1 MTSSLFQNRRTERSR
16 KLLVTT
22 LTELSAIAAM
32 AMIGPSISPPGGLAV
47 GSTSCVLLGLE
58 VVVLMQENGIAGSRG
73 SPTALSDVPFENC
86 TLAKALADRMRS
98 SSEDL
103 TRRWLDR
110 ISARVKLDPNR
121 IFPTDALL
129 DHVPLLILGIADYI
143 ENPERVIMSEVPVV
157 AKAMELGELRFSQGF
172 DEYEVLKEY
181 EIFGGILFSF
191 LSRVVDDIEEPCSRG
206 ELLACAHRLFLAVAL
221 IQQATLTHYL
231 SLVKERLNEREQR
244 LRGFNRALSHELRN
258 LIGTISGAAEI
269 LELGTSPEQ
278 QRTMTS
284 MIIRNSTNMKVTL
297 ENLLEL
303 SRLDEDARQSRHIAL
318 PSAAAEVARQL
329 RESARAHGVE
339 IRLPADL
346 PTISVSAAAFEL
358 CLSNLLANA
367 IKYSDPSKD
376 KRWVEVR
383 AHVTT
388 PDDGAQVET
397 VVEVHDNGLGV
408 PESKRAD
415 LFKRFFRAH
424 DESNK
429 EINGTGLGLSIVRD
443 TVTSLGG
450 RAWADFREDGTTF
463 FFTMPNRRSED
474 DAIPESVDA
483 RLRAT
488 TGSSGRTAVGSAR

>member
-1 MTSSLFQNRRTERSR
+1 MAATRESL
-16 KLLVTT
+16 
-22 LTELSAIAAM
+22 
-32 AMIGPSISPPGGLAV
+32 
-47 GSTSCVLLGLE
+47 
-58 VVVLMQENGIAGSRG
+58 
-73 SPTALSDVPFENC
+73 TAHSDVPFENC
-86 TLAKALADRMRS
+86 TLAKAVAERMRS

-143 ENPERVIMSEVPVV
+143 ENPEKVILSEVPVV

-191 LSRVVDDIEEPCSRG
+191 LSRVVDSIEEPCSRG
-206 ELLACAHRLFLAVAL
+206 ELLACAHRLYLAVAL

-258 LIGTISGAAEI
+258 LIGTIAGAAEI
-269 LELGTSPEQ
+269 LELGTFSPEQ
-278 QRTMTS
+278 QRRMTS

-297 ENLLEL
+297 ENLVEL
-303 SRLDEDARQSRHIAL
+303 SRLDEDVRQSRHIAL
-318 PSAAAEVARQL
+318 PNAAAEVARQL

-346 PTISVSAAAFEL
+346 PTIYVSAAAFEL

-367 IKYSDPSKD
+367 IKYSDPAKD

-383 AHVTT
+383 AYVTT
-388 PDDGAQVET
+388 PDDGAQAET

-408 PESKRAD
+408 PEAKRAD

-424 DESNK
+424 EESNRQ
-429 EINGTGLGLSIVRD
+429 IDGTGLGLSIVRE

-450 RAWADFREDGTTF
+450 KAWADFREDGTTF
-463 FFTMPNRRSED
+463 FFTMPNRRLED
-474 DAIPESVDA
+474 DTAHESASVPA
-483 RLRAT
+483 VPAT
-488 TGSSGRTAVGSAR
+488 ESGDRTAEDSAR